1 MRILRV
7 DPGDAATVRKC
18 FEVQEAARQAEDPL
32 GPPETERVLRI
43 FLAEGWE
50 ANPCEAW
57 LCLSGEAALGWYWL
71 ELPDKENL
79 HRGTIVIAVRPQP
92 GHDVERALLRH
103 AAERAAAH
111 GRTILSL
118 IARQGTSLDAFL
130 ISVGS
135 TPVHV
140 EARRVLDI
148 RAAPPGHFAALRATA
163 ARHAEGYSLV
173 RWSGVTPDEHLDGV
187 AQVLNAMNDA
197 PHEEGA
203 EDAVWDADRVRER
216 ADSSM
221 VRMKVRGYSV
231 AAVHDAT
238 GEMAALTQLEVD
250 PDAPEWGHQGLTA
263 VTRPHRGHRLGL
275 LVKAT
280 MLEWLAD
287 AEPQVHHI
295 QTGNADVNQP
305 MIAVNEALGFRI
317 LDPSWDW
324 RELPVAT
331 ALADLE
337 AEQADHAR
345 VR

>member
-7 DPGDAATVRKC
+7 DPGDAATVREC
-18 FEVQEAARQAEDPL
+18 FEVSQAADQAEDPL
-32 GPPETERVLRI
+32 GPPMTERVLRV
-43 FLAEGWE
+43 FLAEGFE

-57 LCLSGEAALGWYWL
+57 LCLSGEAAIGWYWL
-71 ELPDKENL
+71 ELPDKENRD
-79 HRGTIVIAVRPQP
+79 RGTLLIVVRPQP

-103 AAERAAAH
+103 AAQRAAEH

-118 IARQGTSLDAFL
+118 IARLGTPLDAFL
-130 ISVGS
+130 VSVGS

-140 EARRVLDI
+140 EARRVLDV
-148 RAAPPGHFAALRATA
+148 RAATPGHFTALRAKA
-163 ARHAEGYSLV
+163 APHAEGYSLA
-173 RWSGVTPDEHLDGV
+173 RWSGVTPEQHLDGV
-187 AQVLNAMNDA
+187 AQILNAMNDA

-216 ADSSM
+216 ADSSL
-221 VRMKVRGYSV
+221 VRMGVRGYSV
-231 AAVHDAT
+231 AAIHDAT

-280 MLEWLAD
+280 MLEWLSD
-287 AEPQVHHI
+287 PEPQLRHI
-295 QTGNADVNQP
+295 ETGNADVNQW

-324 RELPVAT
+324 RELPVAS
-331 ALADLE
+331 ALADHE
-337 AEQADHAR
+337 AEQPIASR
-345 VR
+345 